1 MILKTLFSE
10 FTKQMTMRTLK
21 LLVSLIFFFIIL
33 QSEVFGQ
40 SGRDSTRNERRN
52 NASEPS
58 WRDRVRFGGNF
69 GLQFG
74 NITFIDISPLVLYGV
89 TDRLQLG
96 VGVTY
101 QYIRFN
107 FPTLRTSG
115 NSIYGGRVFTRYFL
129 FPGVFAQA
137 EYETLSTRYYDAFT
151 NEIKRAL
158 VPAGFIGGGYSQQ
171 AGGRAA
177 INVTILYNLLYEQY
191 KFQSVYASPW
201 VVRVG
206 FNL

>member
-1 MILKTLFSE
+1 MK
-10 FTKQMTMRTLK
+10 TLK
-21 LLVSLIFFFIIL
+21 LVLILIFFVVVTSGELFA
-33 QSEVFGQ
+33 QF
-40 SGRDSTRNERRN
+40 GRDTTRNESRSN
-52 NASEPS
+52 TGSGDAS
-58 WRDRVRFGGNF
+58 WKDRIRLGGNF

-74 NITFIDISPLVLYGV
+74 NITFVDVSPLVLYRA
-89 TDRLQLG
+89 TERLQLG

-107 FPTLRTSG
+107 FPTLRSSSG

-129 FPGVFAQA
+129 FPGIFAQA
-137 EYETLSTRYYDAFT
+137 EYEMLSTRYYDQLSG
-151 NEIKRAL
+151 EIRRAL
-158 VPAGFIGGGYSQQ
+158 VPAGFIGGGYSQA

-191 KFQSVYASPW
+191 KFRSVYASPW
-201 VVRVG
+201 VFRVG